1 MLPKT
6 AGDLVFLVGPIIL
19 GATDDGLGSAG
30 ASLRL
35 VAGTAAL
42 SALFALVFLKP
53 VGEEE

>member
-1 MLPKT
+1 
-6 AGDLVFLVGPIIL
+6 VFLVGPIIL